1 MIGSVRTRLT
11 LLAITTAVWVFSGA
25 QGNASDGRTGGRD
38 ENTAYLATLFASGE
52 DHPSFVPP
60 PWGAGPSAEQAGI
73 AATSDIVVTYGEFP
87 AEAQAAFEY
96 AVSVWETWISSPVP
110 IRIEAAW
117 VSMGEGVLGAAG
129 PAVTPS
135 GFDGA
140 APGTRYPSALA
151 NAIAGVDLRPA
162 RDDIDAYLNSSFPSW
177 YFGTDGNPPPGTY
190 DFATVVLHEI
200 GHGLGF
206 TGSATVNGQG
216 GTFGPTPHIWDRF
229 LETGDGSSLVE
240 TLAPGGE
247 LAGALQSN
255 DLWFA
260 GPAATAAGGGVRPR
274 IHAPNPWEPGSSGH
288 HLSDAAFASGQA
300 DSLMTTR
307 ISAREVVHNPGP
319 VTVAILADLGW
330 PGLAP
335 ATALAFAPGLPEVAY
350 SGVAITSPIVV
361 EVRTAAGA
369 VVTGDSATI
378 VSLAFDGTTA
388 SLLCAGGEARQVA
401 SGRAVFDDCAAIG
414 SGTGLRLIATSAP
427 PLDAALSP
435 PFELRPA
442 ASYRTLVPALRRDD
456 P

>member
-11 LLAITTAVWVFSGA
+11 LLAITTAVWVFSGVP
-25 QGNASDGRTGGRD
+25 GSASGRPPAEDDGAG
-38 ENTAYLATLFASGE
+38 YLATLLASGE
-52 DHPSFVPP
+52 DHPSIVPP
-60 PWGAGPSAEQAGI
+60 PWGAGVSAEQA
-73 AATSDIVVTYGEFP
+73 AVPATSDIVVSYEGFP
-87 AEAQAAFEY
+87 ADAQAAFEY
-96 AVSVWETWISSPVP
+96 AVRVWETWISSPVP

-117 VSMGEGVLGAAG
+117 VSMGEGVLGTAG

-162 RDDIDAYLNSSFPSW
+162 RDDIDAYFNSSFPSW
-177 YFGTDGNPPPGTY
+177 YFGTDGNPPPGAY

-206 TGSATVNGQG
+206 TGSATVSSQG
-216 GTFGPTPHIWDRF
+216 GTFGSTPHIWDRF
-229 LETGDGSSLVE
+229 LETGDGSSLVD
-240 TLAPGGE
+240 TLAPGDE

-255 DLWFA
+255 DLWFG

-335 ATALAFAPGLPEVAY
+335 AAALAFSPGPPAVAY
-350 SGVAITSPIVV
+350 GGVAITPPIVV

-369 VVTGDSATI
+369 VVTGDSSTI
-378 VSLAFDGTTA
+378 ISLAFDGTTA
-388 SLLCAGGEARQVA
+388 SLFCAGGSTRQVD
-401 SGRAVFDDCAAIG
+401 SGRAVFDDCAATG

-427 PLDAALSP
+427 PRDAALSP
-435 PFELRPA
+435 PFELQPA
-442 ASYRTLVPALRRDD
+442 ASYRTLVPALGRDG